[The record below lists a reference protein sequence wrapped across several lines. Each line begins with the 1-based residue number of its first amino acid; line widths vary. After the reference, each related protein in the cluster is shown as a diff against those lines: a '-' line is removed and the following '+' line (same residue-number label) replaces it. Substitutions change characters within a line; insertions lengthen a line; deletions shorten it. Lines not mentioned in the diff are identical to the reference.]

1 MPGSFIFPEAS
12 YHSGMKALT
21 VALVGF
27 LLLVACGCDKQ
38 SSPPPT
44 ATTNT
49 AAGGTSPLDAPGGYL
64 KAVVKGQQTAVK
76 TVDTTSLDKAIQL
89 FNVEQGRNPKDLN
102 ELVEK
107 KYMPQIPTPPYGTK
121 IVYDANAG
129 TVKIQKE

>member
-1 MPGSFIFPEAS
+1 
-12 YHSGMKALT
+12 MKALF
-21 VALVGF
+21 VAIAGF
-27 LLLVACGCDKQ
+27 VLFIACGCDKQ
-38 SSPPPT
+38 SSPPPS
-44 ATTNT
+44 ATTN
-49 AAGGTSPLDAPGGYL
+49 AAAAGTSPLDAPGGYL
-64 KAVVKGQQTAVK
+64 KAVVKGQQSAVK